1 YSLDNTIEK
10 DGQYLVIKLVDG
22 QLHLIVLVASLHEDE
37 DEIYQIQ
44 TKTRFNDGHWHHISL
59 HRGSD
64 YHLEL
69 IIDSREYY
77 LLTSIHFI
85 DTIYF
90 GRPSFLSSDSLPFNH
105 INTLKICLA
114 SLTINSRSINLHEY
128 IKTNFHIR
136 NDCFLQSQCPLR
148 YCQ

>member
-69 IIDSREYY
+69 ISDSR
-77 LLTSIHFI
+77 
-85 DTIYF
+85 
-90 GRPSFLSSDSLPFNH
+90 
-105 INTLKICLA
+105 
-114 SLTINSRSINLHEY
+114 
-128 IKTNFHIR
+128 
-136 NDCFLQSQCPLR
+136 
-148 YCQ
+148 